1 MGWPKFAEDIE
12 SIINNRRFEND
23 YADLVHQVEE
33 KKKQNTEIPKSNPNL
48 GFKFQDPRCVP
59 VILLLDT
66 SKSMQNNDKI
76 GVLNAATKEMLS
88 TFALQDDNNVVI
100 KVAIY
105 TFGPDVKQILPLTAA
120 SDAVYSFH
128 DMEAHG
134 GTLLGG
140 ALKMVKSNLIEDRNK
155 ITSRDYRPQV
165 ILVSD
170 GMPGDDWRKAIDEF
184 CNSGRSSKCLRMAM
198 GIGVE
203 KGTAPHTVLSMFTGN
218 DKMVFSAKDS
228 KSIRNFFK
236 YVTMTTIQKSIGYAQ
251 AANEKEKEIPD
262 EDSLA
267 F

>member
-1 MGWPKFAEDIE
+1 MGWAKFAEDIE
-12 SIINNRRFEND
+12 SIINSRKFDND
-23 YADLVHQVEE
+23 YENLVRQVKE
-33 KKKQNTEIPKSNPNL
+33 KKMQKTATPQSTPDL

-134 GTLLGG
+134 GTLLAG
-140 ALKMVKSNLIEDRNK
+140 ALRMVKANLIEDRSK

-170 GMPGDDWRKAIDEF
+170 GMPGDDWKKAIDEF

-198 GIGVE
+198 GIGVA
-203 KGTAPHTVLSMFTGN
+203 KDTAPYAVLSTFTGSE
-218 DKMVFSAKDS
+218 KTVFSAKDS

-236 YVTMTTIQKSIGYAQ
+236 YVTMTTIQKSMGYAHEV
-251 AANEKEKEIPD
+251 NEKEKEIQD
-262 EDSLA
+262 EDDLI